1 MGFSNYQ
8 ILIIHKYSE
17 IAMTVTEMVENLNE
31 MLGKLNLSF
40 EEMTLQSRQLESTD
54 LSEISTRVQVII
66 ESSELLIIQV
76 KNVIEQGEDIVKVVG
91 R

>member
-1 MGFSNYQ
+1 
-8 ILIIHKYSE
+8 
-17 IAMTVTEMVENLNE
+17 MTVTEMVENLNE